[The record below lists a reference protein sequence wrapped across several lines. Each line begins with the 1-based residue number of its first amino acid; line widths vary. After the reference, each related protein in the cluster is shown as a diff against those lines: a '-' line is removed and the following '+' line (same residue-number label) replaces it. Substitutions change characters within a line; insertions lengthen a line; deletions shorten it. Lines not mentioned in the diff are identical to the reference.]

1 MTLSIKLTNDST
13 APVAPLALVNGTLVL
28 AKGEFHRAVFS
39 AEKSLVVHPVQRG
52 ETAQTAEDRV
62 LKRMFDAYS
71 IQAGGKTHDGKPIPT
86 WDEIGADVQARWRA
100 ALQAI

>member
-1 MTLSIKLTNDST
+1 MTLSIKLTNDS
-13 APVAPLALVNGTLVL
+13 AALVAPLALVNGTLVL

-62 LKRMFDAYS
+62 LKRMWAAYAA
-71 IQAGGKTHDGKPIPT
+71 QAGGKTFDDKPLPT
-86 WDEIGADVQARWRA
+86 WDELGADRQACWRA